1 MKNYLFYIYLFLTS
15 QLIYAQQNSTIDCAA
30 GPISTT
36 FCYDTGLD
44 NSYTFTSNDGTPLNL
59 TIDEGQVENNWDEFI
74 VYDSDGAT
82 ELTPAQPFYGNAGDL
97 TGLTFQS
104 TGNSISLVIDE
115 DGSISC
121 VSSGYNP
128 ITFTVSCAT
137 CINPS
142 AEYTVINDC
151 ENGDQFLIDVNIN
164 GIGDAESLTISDNY
178 SSNTEQVTTTGIVQ
192 LGPYPFLTDIVISIS
207 NDQDVNCIINSN
219 PIQLF
224 SCPPDNDNCNGAIEA
239 VVNADQSC
247 SLTTQGTLSGAS
259 YSGNESSCLSD
270 MDDDVWYSFSALSE
284 VQSISIQ
291 NISGSTSNL
300 GHALYVGT
308 GDVLCSTLEEL
319 YCVNET
325 TSVSPELTIG
335 VTYHIRIFSIGD
347 ESQNVDFDLCI
358 SDAPDNTICD
368 LSLIHI

>member
-1 MKNYLFYIYLFLTS
+1 MKNYLFYICLFLTS
-15 QLIYAQQNSTIDCAA
+15 QLIHAQQNSTIDCTS

-192 LGPYPFLTDIVISIS
+192 LGL
-207 NDQDVNCIINSN
+207 
-219 PIQLF
+219 
-224 SCPPDNDNCNGAIEA
+224 
-239 VVNADQSC
+239 
-247 SLTTQGTLSGAS
+247 
-259 YSGNESSCLSD
+259 
-270 MDDDVWYSFSALSE
+270 
-284 VQSISIQ
+284 
-291 NISGSTSNL
+291 
-300 GHALYVGT
+300 
-308 GDVLCSTLEEL
+308 
-319 YCVNET
+319 
-325 TSVSPELTIG
+325 
-335 VTYHIRIFSIGD
+335 IRS
-347 ESQNVDFDLCI
+347 
-358 SDAPDNTICD
+358 
-368 LSLIHI
+368 